1 MPPCSNPN
9 TPADLVNFLTILV
22 PRLISVA
29 KDEPTGFICMIR
41 FISVAR
47 REPVEFLCMVRQVY
61 TGSVHMASQVY
72 HGQSFLMGGIRFIS
86 VARREPVGFLCMVRQ
101 VYTGPVH
108 MASQVHHGQSFL
120 IGGRRTSVRQQVE
133 IRPHT
138 AVSRSKR
145 SF

>member
-1 MPPCSNPN
+1 MQNVTFTFDFKGTVLSWDFCFDMFDRTQNKDWRLRLPPNLNPN
-9 TPADLVNFLTILV
+9 TIADLVNLLTILV
-22 PRLISVA
+22 PRLINVA
-29 KDEPTGFICMIR
+29 NVAFGSICMIR
-41 FISVAR
+41 FLNVAR
-47 REPVEFLCMVRQVY
+47 KK
-61 TGSVHMASQVY
+61 
-72 HGQSFLMGGIRFIS
+72 
-86 VARREPVGFLCMVRQ
+86 PVGFLCMVRQ

-120 IGGRRTSVRQQVE
+120 IRGRRTSVRQQVE

>member
-29 KDEPTGFICMIR
+29 KDEPTGFICRIR
-41 FISVAR
+41 FISVTR
-47 REPVEFLCMVRQVY
+47 REPVE
-61 TGSVHMASQVY
+61 
-72 HGQSFLMGGIRFIS
+72 
-86 VARREPVGFLCMVRQ
+86 FLCMVRQ

-120 IGGRRTSVRQQVE
+120 IGGRRTSVRQQVQ
-133 IRPHT
+133 IRPYT
-138 AVSRSKR
+138 AVSRPKR